1 MKKNMLLGLVLL
13 GVTAGVFIYMRKKPP
28 AIGVPSG
35 SQPVTDFIN
44 SLTQGVTNITTSP
57 IISNTIASLQS
68 MIAPGTTFHN
78 PLNIRYTTNS
88 AKNPWVGQVGFWD
101 GTHGKFVKFDKDEN
115 GFRAAA
121 YLLRNYAKEGVNT
134 LAGIINKWAPPNE
147 NDTSK
152 YLAFVTKQLKLL
164 TPYTPI
170 AGSQWPLLLQAMA
183 KMETGKTYPLDVI
196 KRGIA
201 LL

>member
-1 MKKNMLLGLVLL
+1 MKKNMLIGLVLM
-13 GVTAGVFIYMRKKPP
+13 GVAAGVFIYMRRKPS
-28 AIGVPSG
+28 AISVPR
-35 SQPVTDFIN
+35 QPTPLEQALTK
-44 SLTQGVTNITTSP
+44 SLTELKAMT
-57 IISNTIASLQS
+57 
-68 MIAPGTTFHN
+68 APGAIFHN
-78 PLNIRYTTNS
+78 PLNIRYTANS
-88 AKNPWVGQVGFWD
+88 AKNPWKGQTGFWE
-101 GTHGKFVKFDKDEN
+101 GTHGKFVKFDTDEN

-121 YLLRNYAKEGVNT
+121 YLLRKYAKEGVNT

-170 AGSQWPLLLQAMA
+170 ASTQWPLLLQAMA
-183 KMETGKTYPLDVI
+183 KMETGKTYPLEVI
-196 KRGIA
+196 KKGIS